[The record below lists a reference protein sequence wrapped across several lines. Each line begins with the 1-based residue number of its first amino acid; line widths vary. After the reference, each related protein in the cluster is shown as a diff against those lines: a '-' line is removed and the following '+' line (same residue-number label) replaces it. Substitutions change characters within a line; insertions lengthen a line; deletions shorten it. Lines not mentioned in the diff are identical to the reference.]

1 MRSYSRWSGEVGG
14 IFCIVSET
22 TGRVLGERRLGMLR
36 ELGADLAAINT
47 EDELFS
53 SIQRRLEAHAEDLPF
68 ALIYLYN
75 ADGRQAGLRC
85 AHGATARDAIA
96 PNVIDLTAEN
106 AVWPAPQLLATAKPV
121 IIDDISARFVELPN

>member
-36 ELGADLAAINT
+36 ELGTDLAAINT

-68 ALIYLYN
+68 ALVYLCD
-75 ADGRQAGLRC
+75 ADGGQARLRC
-85 AHGATARDAIA
+85 AHGATPGDTIS
-96 PNVIDLTAEN
+96 PITIGLDSEN
-106 AVWPAPQLLATAKPV
+106 AIWPAPQL
-121 IIDDISARFVELPN
+121 